1 MPAVI
6 APRLRE
12 ACRSH
17 DGRPIRNVYSPVNSR
32 NKPSI
37 RIAPPTPFSLPAR
50 TMNSS
55 RIPPTIHVDFPAFGP
70 GRPAGGYGENW
81 AG

>member
-1 MPAVI
+1 M
-6 APRLRE
+6 
-12 ACRSH
+12 
-17 DGRPIRNVYSPVNSR
+17 NSR